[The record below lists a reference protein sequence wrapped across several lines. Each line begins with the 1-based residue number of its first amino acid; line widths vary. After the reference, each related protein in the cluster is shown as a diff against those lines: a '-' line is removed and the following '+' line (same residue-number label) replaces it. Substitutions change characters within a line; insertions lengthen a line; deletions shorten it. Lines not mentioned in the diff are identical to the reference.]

1 MNLVVGASW
10 CAAIAGI
17 VLGTAALIV
26 FRSPL
31 PAARVTLELF
41 TAAGLLRL
49 SVDATWTAIAATA
62 VVILLRRTVTRSLV
76 ADFSASHW
84 RTQRS
89 T

>member
-1 MNLVVGASW
+1 VSFVIGASW

-17 VLGTAALIV
+17 VLGVATVVV
-26 FRSPL
+26 FRTPL
-31 PAARVTLELF
+31 PALRVTLELL

-62 VVILLRRTVTRSLV
+62 VVIALRRTVTRSLV
-76 ADFSASHW
+76 ADLTASPW
-84 RTQRS
+84 RTRKS